1 MSELD
6 HITNAGALKLQHAS
20 AVQLQTRPA
29 PGAAANAGAQKK
41 ANVQFADLLQKE
53 QQRSQSVHFSK
64 HAAQRVQERGIE
76 MTDGLL
82 SDLNQAVAKAREKG
96 ARDVVVIGENG
107 AFIVNIPHNVV
118 VTTMS
123 GSEMK
128 DNIFTNIDSA
138 VLM

>member
-1 MSELD
+1 MGELD

-20 AVQLQTRPA
+20 AVQLHTNTA
-29 PGAAANAGAQKK
+29 PDTVSNAGLQKQPE
-41 ANVQFADLLQKE
+41 VQFADLLQRE
-53 QQRSQSVHFSK
+53 QKRTQSVHFSK

-82 SDLNQAVAKAREKG
+82 SDLNQAVQKARDKG

-107 AFIVNIPHNVV
+107 AFIVNVPHNVV

-128 DNIFTNIDSA
+128 ENIFTNIDSA